1 MEGEERGR
9 TRKSPSPRMRA
20 PPCLPH
26 PRAPVSTLDCEACD
40 AQGRGGVGGATCL
53 LSPTMG
59 AFRPSEQWIRS
70 WCVRPC
76 VAECQ
81 GQNERPRAEEN
92 REQSAGRTKRSDLQ
106 RGARWEGG
114 GGASLARAELEG
126 GEVGGADGGRAR
138 AREDAP
144 AGDGLAPL
152 DGELDLALVSLHE
165 ALHQRHVP
173 ATCPRLRRDLG
184 DT

>member
-1 MEGEERGR
+1 M
-9 TRKSPSPRMRA
+9 
-20 PPCLPH
+20 
-26 PRAPVSTLDCEACD
+26 
-40 AQGRGGVGGATCL
+40 
-53 LSPTMG
+53 
-59 AFRPSEQWIRS
+59 RS

-76 VAECQ
+76 ARSVMDGTSGHEQKKTA
-81 GQNERPRAEEN
+81 
-92 REQSAGRTKRSDLQ
+92 EQSAARTKRRDLQ
-106 RGARWEGG
+106 RRAVGGGEG